1 MTHTVHTNVEKIAG
15 GKLLLVVV
23 IIINIIC
30 ELRKLKA

>member
-15 GKLLLVVV
+15 GKLLLVV